1 MRDVRDPRERRPRG
15 PHEALWGGCG
25 GQPCP
30 LASARWRSRKP
41 KIPTSNERR
50 YDRVCLCQRK
60 GYLLKLPSRISHPF
74 HTQKERSPWFTQ
86 MSLSTHEHENS
97 ELRCEFSSRALYRFQ
112 VRAVVDCRSCQPPR
126 TRRVASGKLQR
137 ASTRVLWA
145 GPSSGEWCTEG
156 RARNRRWSGG
166 AGAPFGPIT
175 ASAAASR
182 SKCGVSCLIIHLLG
196 LRSTVV

>member
-1 MRDVRDPRERRPRG
+1 MTCVTHERGVRENPMRPSG
-15 PHEALWGGCG
+15 GGCG

-86 MSLSTHEHENS
+86 MSLPTHEHENS

-145 GPSSGEWCTEG
+145 VSSGDWCAEG
-156 RARNRRWSGG
+156 RARNGRWNGG

-175 ASAAASR
+175 ASVAA
-182 SKCGVSCLIIHLLG
+182 
-196 LRSTVV
+196 